1 MFRPYAADMAPKL
14 TIGFLGAGKMASA
27 LAGGFLRAKLI
38 APENLIAGD
47 PVEPARAAFAS
58 ATGARVTAG
67 NPEVVQATSV
77 VFLAVKPDQTAAVLA
92 EIRDHFTP
100 KHLLI
105 SIAAG
110 VSLAR
115 LEAALGEGARVTR
128 VMPNTPALVGSSASA
143 FATGK
148 AASPEDADLTAR
160 LLSAVGMACQ
170 VKEPLLDAVTGLS
183 GSGPA
188 YVYQF
193 IEALS
198 DGGVAMGLPREIA
211 TRLAAQTVIGAG
223 RMVLETGLHPGVLK
237 DQVTSPGGTTIEA
250 IHALEKGGLRGT
262 VMDAVRASAEKAK
275 KLGQG

>member
-1 MFRPYAADMAPKL
+1 MAAKL

-27 LAGGFLRAKLI
+27 LAGGFVRAKLVTPAQII
-38 APENLIAGD
+38 ASDLT
-47 PVEPARAAFAS
+47 EPARAAFAA
-58 ATGARVTAG
+58 ATGARTTAW
-67 NPEVVQATSV
+67 NPEVVKAANV
-77 VFLAVKPDQTAAVLA
+77 VVLAVKPDHVPAVLA
-92 EIRDHFTP
+92 EIREHFTP

-110 VSLAR
+110 LPLAR
-115 LEAALGEGARVTR
+115 LEGALGEGARVVR
-128 VMPNTPALVGSSASA
+128 VMPNTPALVGASASA

-148 AASPEDADLTAR
+148 AALSEDAELTLR
-160 LLSAVGMACQ
+160 LLSAVGLACQ

-223 RMVLETGLHPGVLK
+223 RMVLETGLHPAVLK
-237 DQVTSPGGTTIEA
+237 DQVTSPGGTTIEG